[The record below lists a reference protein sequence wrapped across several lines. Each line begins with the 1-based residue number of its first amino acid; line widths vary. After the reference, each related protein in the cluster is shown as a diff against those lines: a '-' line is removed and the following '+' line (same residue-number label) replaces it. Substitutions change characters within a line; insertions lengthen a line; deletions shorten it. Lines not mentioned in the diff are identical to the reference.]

1 MYGTNPTINRKEG
14 EEEADS
20 DPDSDSDPEP
30 EPEDGG
36 AVKTVA

>member
-36 AVKTVA
+36 AVKTAA